1 MANNTNRSFVNKD
14 VSKSS
19 TAFLAAL
26 MATKKSG
33 KITGKLKTG
42 INKLP
47 LTDLAAIEDI
57 KVKVDEQPIPP
68 NVMVMIK

>member
-26 MATKKSG
+26 MATNKSG
-33 KITGKLKTG
+33 MITGKLKTG
-42 INKLP
+42 ISKLP
-47 LTDLAAIEDI
+47 LPDLAAIEDI
-57 KVKVDEQPIPP
+57 KVKVDEKPIPP